1 MRSSRLGAK
10 AFGVLAASVWLLL
23 SLALAAR
30 ADVVVEVVRGVD
42 NPTSIAIVPFGW
54 EDTEPPPED
63 IADIVSFDLARSG
76 RFAPLAP
83 EDMLSYPTTRQEV
96 FFRDWRVQGV
106 EYLVIGTLGHGLE
119 GRMELQYRLFDV
131 AQEEL
136 MVMERVETTAE
147 DLRDFA
153 HHLSDRIYEEITGIP
168 GAFSTRIVY
177 VLAQNVGTSEARFQL
192 KLADSDGA
200 RERTLLDSEEPV
212 LSAEWSPDGR
222 RIAYVSFE
230 GGRPAIYIQD
240 LATDER
246 VKLTGFPG
254 LNSAPSWSPDG
265 SKLALVLSR
274 DGNPEVYV
282 MDLDTRRLER
292 LTRHYAIDT
301 EPSWTPDGD
310 ALIFTSNRG
319 GKPQIYKLTLANGL
333 VERLTFVGDYNARS
347 RMLPDGKHIVFVH
360 RVEGV
365 FHIALMNLDSGR
377 IRVLTETSLDES
389 PSIAPNGDMLI
400 YATLA
405 EGRGILA
412 VVSIDGLVKY
422 RLPSA
427 FGDVREPA
435 WSPYL
440 GAAVGP

>member
-1 MRSSRLGAK
+1 MTLGK
-10 AFGVLAASVWLLL
+10 LAAAMVACVGMLVAL
-23 SLALAAR
+23 STY

-42 NPTSIAIVPFGW
+42 NPTSIAVVPFAW
-54 EDTEPPPED
+54 SEDQPPPQD

-76 RFAPLAP
+76 RFKPLDPA
-83 EDMLSYPTTRQEV
+83 DMLSYPTQPKDV

-106 EYLVIGTLGHGLE
+106 EYLLIGKLARTPT
-119 GRMELQYRLFDV
+119 GRMDLQYRLYDV
-131 AQEEL
+131 AQEEEML
-136 MVMERVETTAE
+136 AERVETSVE

-153 HHLSDRIYEEITGIP
+153 HHVSDRVYEEITGIP

-177 VLAQNVGTSEARFQL
+177 VLVQNAGTPEARYQL
-192 KLADSDGA
+192 KIADSDGA
-200 RERTLLDSEEPV
+200 RDHTLLDSDQPV

-222 RIAYVSFE
+222 KIVYESFE
-230 GGRPAIYIQD
+230 GGRPALYLQD
-240 LATDER
+240 LAAGTR
-246 VKLTGFPG
+246 VKLTGYPG
-254 LNSAPSWSPDG
+254 LNGAPAWSPDG
-265 SKLALVLSR
+265 KRLAMVLSR
-274 DGNPEVYV
+274 DGNPEIYL
-282 MDLDTRRLER
+282 MDLSTRRLER
-292 LTRHYAIDT
+292 VTRHFAIDT
-301 EPSWTPDGD
+301 EPSWTPDGN

-319 GKPQIYKLTLANGL
+319 GKPQIYKVTLANGL
-333 VERLTFVGDYNARS
+333 VERLTFDGDYNARA

-360 RVEGV
+360 RVEGI

-377 IRVLTETSLDES
+377 IRVLTETNLDES

-412 VVSIDGLVKY
+412 VVSIDGQVKY

-440 GAAVGP
+440 GAAVGPLRPTH